1 MDKIKRSVAKYL
13 ILTLVLAGMV
23 SFAACGKNSG
33 DISKVQVNEWTTS
46 DLYTDSDIESAIQT
60 AEDYFSSEFGG
71 CTLTTI
77 GYAGDDSENEAA
89 EWAEQ
94 YGADEAIILEFSFSA
109 GSSVADGFEAD
120 TFYMGW
126 KWILI
131 RDDGGNWRYATH
143 GDG

>member
-1 MDKIKRSVAKYL
+1 MDKINNCGVKY
-13 ILTLVLAGMV
+13 LVLALVFIGMV

-33 DISKVQVNEWTTS
+33 DISKVQVNEWETS
-46 DLYTDSDIESAIQT
+46 NLYTDSDIESAIQT

-77 GYAGDDSENEAA
+77 GYAGDDSEDEAV

-94 YGADEAIILEFSFSA
+94 YGADEAIILEFSFST
-109 GSSVADGFEAD
+109 GYSVSDGFEAD
-120 TFYMGW
+120 TVYTGW
-126 KWILI
+126 EWILI
-131 RDDGGNWRYATH
+131 RDDGGSWRYATH